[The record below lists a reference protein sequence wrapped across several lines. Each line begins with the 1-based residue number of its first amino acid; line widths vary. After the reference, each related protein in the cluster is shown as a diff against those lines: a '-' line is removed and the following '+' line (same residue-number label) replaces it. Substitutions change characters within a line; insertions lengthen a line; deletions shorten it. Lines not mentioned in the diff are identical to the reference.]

1 MKKLKKISAALIAT
15 ALTAG
20 CAGMLPVNAI
30 SVNDVPGLD
39 YEVTVTPVNNKR
51 LAVTL
56 NITKNP
62 GLTSIGVGV
71 RYDNNCIPD
80 VEATDASKGSA
91 APAANL
97 ALNYSKCPVI
107 LKVGENVTKPFSVTF
122 YYDLK
127 DTVDS
132 EHTFSTCVYLARN
145 ASGSLAF
152 SNETKDGVS
161 APDATVKTES
171 YNLGDIDNNEKIE
184 ITDAQSILEISNTTG
199 STSYSVSAAN
209 KNLSNLKKKYPK
221 LVCGE
226 VADVNRNGLI
236 EEADAKSVLTY
247 YSESNIG
254 SAHKDTL
261 IGSKMIKVIEA

>member
-247 YSESNIG
+247 YSESNVG
-254 SAHKDTL
+254 DAHHNTL

>member
-39 YEVTVTPVNNKR
+39 YEVTVTPVSNKR

-56 NITKNP
+56 NFTKNP
-62 GLTSIGVGV
+62 GVSSIGIGV
-71 RYDNNCIPD
+71 NYDDNCIPD
-80 VEATDASKGSA
+80 TEATDVPKGTSVTSA
-91 APAANL
+91 NTYL
-97 ALNYSKCPVI
+97 HYTLCPI
-107 LKVGENVTKPFSVTF
+107 LFGKQTKGTFSATF

-132 EHTFSTCVYLARN
+132 GHTFSTCIYIFHGNGAYFDTTDVTSR
-145 ASGSLAF
+145 
-152 SNETKDGVS
+152 
-161 APDATVKTES
+161 PIDATLKTES

-247 YSESNIG
+247 YSESNVG
-254 SAHKDTL
+254 DAHHNTL